1 MTRGN
6 WFTTN
11 VIGKICQKLYVRL
24 DHDFPFATLKSVCVE
39 DQHGRVVFTV
49 PSTCVH
55 KPLPAGWLTSSH
67 VFRGHLELL
76 FGKNQLVKD
85 FRFWQFFR
93 ACVSQTRETT
103 RSYVILLLF
112 PACLLSLLVP
122 RLPQADFTFQW
133 LSRGCSSNSRGPWFP
148 NTPNSASSRFSRDN
162 WSYFQGRLRCSLVK
176 LFTWRLFPSQV
187 RFRKER

>member
-55 KPLPAGWLTSSH
+55 KPLPAG
-67 VFRGHLELL
+67 RGNE
-76 FGKNQLVKD
+76 N
-85 FRFWQFFR
+85 FR
-93 ACVSQTRETT
+93 APGEHRATKIFVAPREHG
-103 RSYVILLLF
+103 F
-112 PACLLSLLVP
+112 
-122 RLPQADFTFQW
+122 FFFQ
-133 LSRGCSSNSRGPWFP
+133 
-148 NTPNSASSRFSRDN
+148 
-162 WSYFQGRLRCSLVK
+162 V
-176 LFTWRLFPSQV
+176 
-187 RFRKER
+187 

>member
-1 MTRGN
+1 MTLAN
-6 WFTTN
+6 WFITN
-11 VIGKICQKLYVRL
+11 VIGKICQNVYAKL

-85 FRFWQFFR
+85 FRF
-93 ACVSQTRETT
+93 
-103 RSYVILLLF
+103 
-112 PACLLSLLVP
+112 
-122 RLPQADFTFQW
+122 
-133 LSRGCSSNSRGPWFP
+133 
-148 NTPNSASSRFSRDN
+148 
-162 WSYFQGRLRCSLVK
+162 
-176 LFTWRLFPSQV
+176 
-187 RFRKER
+187 

>member
-49 PSTCVH
+49 PSTYVH

-67 VFRGHLELL
+67 VLR
-76 FGKNQLVKD
+76 
-85 FRFWQFFR
+85 
-93 ACVSQTRETT
+93 
-103 RSYVILLLF
+103 
-112 PACLLSLLVP
+112 
-122 RLPQADFTFQW
+122 
-133 LSRGCSSNSRGPWFP
+133 
-148 NTPNSASSRFSRDN
+148 SSRASF
-162 WSYFQGRLRCSLVK
+162 W
-176 LFTWRLFPSQV
+176 
-187 RFRKER
+187 

>member
-1 MTRGN
+1 MTCGN

-24 DHDFPFATLKSVCVE
+24 DHDFPFAILKSVCVE

-67 VFRGHLELL
+67 VLRSSRASFWYKSTCERFPFLTIFQSVCFLFPKLE
-76 FGKNQLVKD
+76 KQLVL
-85 FRFWQFFR
+85 
-93 ACVSQTRETT
+93 
-103 RSYVILLLF
+103 ILLLF

-122 RLPQADFTFQW
+122 RLPQADFTFQ
-133 LSRGCSSNSRGPWFP
+133 
-148 NTPNSASSRFSRDN
+148 
-162 WSYFQGRLRCSLVK
+162 
-176 LFTWRLFPSQV
+176 
-187 RFRKER
+187 